1 MARLSVEAGVA
12 GAGCLRRHFYGRLHH
27 LQVLPE
33 PSSLHRFVKLL
44 NVVDIDLEEIFISG

>member
-12 GAGCLRRHFYGRLHH
+12 GAGCLRRRLYGRLHH

-33 PSSLHRFVKLL
+33 PSSLHRFSNLL
-44 NVVDIDLEEIFISG
+44 NFVDIDF